1 MGVCIAQQLW
11 ILQMT
16 LVSCT
21 LLTVPISVQDFVA
34 YSRIEIEMGH
44 CRLIVAC
51 HGHSCARVV
60 LESALRLC
68 AAQRAWAGVPA
79 CMHMNY
85 VAEILRRNNNAYS
98 TSKAASMRP
107 ARAMTHAT

>member
-60 LESALRLC
+60 LESALASVCGTTSMGRC
-68 AAQRAWAGVPA
+68 ACLYA
-79 CMHMNY
+79 Y
-85 VAEILRRNNNAYS
+85 ELRS
-98 TSKAASMRP
+98 
-107 ARAMTHAT
+107 